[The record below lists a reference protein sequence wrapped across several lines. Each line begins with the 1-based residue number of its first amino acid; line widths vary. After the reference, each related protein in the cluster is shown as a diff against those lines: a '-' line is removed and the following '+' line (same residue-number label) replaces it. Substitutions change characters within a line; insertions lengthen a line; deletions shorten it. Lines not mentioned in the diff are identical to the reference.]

1 MSIASGI
8 GTLTAASD
16 SVDDFVTGNITTA
29 EWFVALGILIGGFV
43 LGSIVRRIVRR
54 VFLRGSKSDL
64 VPVDETATSLVARLV
79 QIAVITF
86 AVIYALFYLGVQVG
100 PLFGALGIG
109 GIALAFAMQDT
120 LENFVSGLVLQL
132 RRPFVIGD
140 QVEIGQQLGS
150 VADIGFRYVQL
161 HRFDGTV
168 ALIPA
173 KMVLQE
179 VVVNN
184 TAETRRRTTL
194 PLGLAYGTDLAKAR
208 EVILAAV
215 NDAPSVVA
223 EPAAD
228 VLVSTFGAS
237 SVDLLV
243 RYWHDPQRSD
253 GLRATD
259 EVVDRLHRALADAGI
274 EIPFPQTV
282 VHNAAGPA
290 AAAAAAGTDG

>member
-1 MSIASGI
+1 MLSAAIF
-8 GTLTAASD
+8 AASE
-16 SVDDFVTGNITTA
+16 SAAEDFVEGTITTD
-29 EWFVALGILIGGFV
+29 EWLVAIAILVAGFLISGV
-43 LGSIVRRIVRR
+43 VRRIVRR
-54 VFLRGSKSDL
+54 VFLRGSRSEL

-79 QIAVITF
+79 QIAVVLF
-86 AVIYALFYLGVQVG
+86 AVIYALLSLGVQVG

-132 RRPFVIGD
+132 RRPFLIGD
-140 QVEIGQQLGS
+140 QVEIGEQAGA
-150 VADIGFRYVQL
+150 VVDIGFRYVRIR
-161 HRFDGTV
+161 RFDGTM

-173 KMVLQE
+173 KMVLQD

-194 PLGLAYGTDLAKAR
+194 PVGIAYGSDLAQAR
-208 EVILAAV
+208 EVILGAMAS
-215 NDAPSVVA
+215 APSVVSDP
-223 EPAAD
+223 EPE
-228 VLVSTFGAS
+228 VLLSTFGAS

-243 RYWHDPQRSD
+243 RFWHDPRRSD

-259 EVVDRLHRALADAGI
+259 EVVERLHRALAEAGI

-282 VHNAAGPA
+282 VHAAPGSEPSLAVANDPA
-290 AAAAAAGTDG
+290 